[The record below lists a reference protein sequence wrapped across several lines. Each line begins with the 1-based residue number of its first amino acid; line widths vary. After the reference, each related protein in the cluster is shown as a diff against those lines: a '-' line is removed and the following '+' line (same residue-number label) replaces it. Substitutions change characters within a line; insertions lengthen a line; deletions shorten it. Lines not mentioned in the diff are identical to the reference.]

1 MTAIRPTLQLTDDDV
16 MEALRQVLSLIWE
29 GSIPVV
35 QGQGNKV
42 STPAVENYIVFTPM
56 FRRRIATNRVTALG
70 PTDAPVGQTTMQPTE
85 ITVQVDFHGEAS
97 PNNAQMVTTLFRDAW
112 ACAAFATVGVPVT
125 PLYAGDARQTPFING
140 ENQYENRW
148 SVDVVLQA
156 NCAISTSLQFADTL
170 AAGLIEV
177 DAAYP
182 PGG

>member
-1 MTAIRPTLQLTDDDV
+1 MTANTPALLLTDDDV
-16 MEALRQVLSLIWE
+16 MDALRQVLALIWE
-29 GSIPVV
+29 GAVPVV
-35 QGQGNKV
+35 QGQENKV
-42 STPAVENYIVFTPM
+42 ATPKGDNYLVMTPM
-56 FRRRIATNRVTALG
+56 FRRRIATNRATSLG
-70 PTDAPVGQTTMQPTE
+70 PPDAAVGQKIMQPTE
-85 ITVQVDFHGEAS
+85 ITVQVDFHGAAS
-97 PNNAQMVTTLFRDAW
+97 PDNAQMVTTLFRDAW
-112 ACAAFATVGVPVT
+112 ACAAFAVVGCPVT

-170 AAGLIEV
+170 TAGLIEV